1 MWLAASVSRRRKPD
15 DVGVPMRAQNI
26 FDKTNSGSA
35 HTVGVTTAFT
45 AILAGVVTGLALAES
60 TNWSTAVVMAAGL
73 AVGVLVGAVGRAV
86 VTGPVRGWRN
96 IGGRAAVAVAVGV
109 VLGELAALVGLAPG
123 ARRALDDQAARQADV
138 TPSIVQASKQLDQD
152 RQLRATLA
160 EAVDRARVNRD
171 NALVVARCEYNPRP
185 GCPQTQITGDAGDG
199 PETQTANDI
208 LADSQREP
216 DRAPAER
223 DARVPG
229 LDAQIVADENALAQ
243 SRAGVIAAADNGLGA
258 RWVAMNHYTTSSLG
272 AMVLRLITVAFFAL
286 LTALPLILKVW
297 RGETAQDRRVVAE
310 AAREKAELDADTAV
324 AVKRAE
330 IRAAS
335 ETLWVERELESAR
348 LAVAAETEIERVQQR
363 RRVFDA
369 VDAVGGP
376 APRFVSSE
384 PVGAGAIGAR
394 TVGADVDDLLPIEA
408 EAAAATRSAALPAPV
423 APVNAPMVHTPEN
436 LPEKVDQGGWAI
448 PDVAGAAARWV
459 RPFVPPIVANA
470 IDATTHPLRTARQVF
485 EEVEEIGLTLKRTR
499 RTIVEDAAAPYPDSG
514 FPPEPPIVA
523 GPVPQQGWV
532 QAGPT
537 GWYGYSVPQPPLA
550 ADYPAEL
557 PPRDGAP
564 ELPRNEGP
572 WQLPPAY

>member
-1 MWLAASVSRRRKPD
+1 
-15 DVGVPMRAQNI
+15 MRAQNI
-26 FDKTNSGSA
+26 LDKTNSGSA

-45 AILAGVVTGLALAES
+45 AILSGVVTCLALARS
-60 TNWSTAVVMAAGL
+60 TNWSAPVTMTAGL
-73 AVGVLVGAVGRAV
+73 AVGLLVGVVGRAV
-86 VTGPVRGWRN
+86 VTGPLRGWRN
-96 IGGRAAVAVAVGV
+96 VGGRAAVAVAVGV
-109 VLGELAALVGLAPG
+109 VLGELAALVVFASGTQ
-123 ARRALDDQAARQADV
+123 RALDDQAARQADAS
-138 TPSIVQASKQLDQD
+138 PSVVQASKQLDED
-152 RQLRATLA
+152 RQTRATLA
-160 EAVDRARVNRD
+160 EAVDEARVNRD

-185 GCPQTQITGDAGDG
+185 GCPQTQITGDPGEG

-208 LADSQREP
+208 LADSQQEL
-216 DRAPAER
+216 DKASAER
-223 DARVPG
+223 DARVPA
-229 LDAQIVADENALAQ
+229 LDAQIVAGENALAQ
-243 SRAGVIAAADNGLGA
+243 SRAGAIAAADNGLGA

-272 AMVLRLITVAFFAL
+272 ALVLRLLTVAFFAL

-297 RGETAQDRRVVAE
+297 RGETAQDRRAAAE
-310 AAREKAELDADTAV
+310 AEREKAELDADTAV

-348 LAVAAETEIERVQQR
+348 LAVAAETEIERAQQR
-363 RRVFDA
+363 RRVFEA
-369 VDAVGGP
+369 LDAVGGP
-376 APRFVSSE
+376 ASRFVTAE
-384 PVGAGAIGAR
+384 PVGAGAIAAGNVAAGNVAAGTAGA
-394 TVGADVDDLLPIEA
+394 GGDDLLPIEA
-408 EAAAATRSAALPAPV
+408 EAAAASRSAALPAPV
-423 APVNAPMVHTPEN
+423 AAVNAPAVQTSEN
-436 LPEKVDQGGWAI
+436 LPEKVEQGGWVSI

-499 RTIVEDAAAPYPDSG
+499 RTIVEDAAVPYPDAG
-514 FPPEPPIVA
+514 FSPEPPIVA

-532 QAGPT
+532 QAAPA
-537 GWYGYSVPQPPLA
+537 GWYGHAVQQPLA

-564 ELPRNEGP
+564 ELPGSEGP

>member
-1 MWLAASVSRRRKPD
+1 
-15 DVGVPMRAQNI
+15 MRAQSI

-35 HTVGVTTAFT
+35 HAVGVTTAFI
-45 AILAGVVTGLALAES
+45 AILAGVVTCLALAIS
-60 TNWSTAVVMAAGL
+60 TKWSTAVMMTAGL
-73 AVGVLVGAVGRAV
+73 AVGLLVGVVGRAV

-109 VLGELAALVGLAPG
+109 VLGELAALVVFASGTQ
-123 ARRALDDQAARQADV
+123 RVLDDQAARQADASPAV
-138 TPSIVQASKQLDQD
+138 VQATKQLDQD
-152 RQLRATLA
+152 RQTRTTLA
-160 EAVDRARVNRD
+160 EAVDEARVNRD

-185 GCPQTQITGDAGDG
+185 GCPQTQITGDPGEG

-208 LADSQREP
+208 LADSQQEL
-216 DRAPAER
+216 DRASAER
-223 DARVPG
+223 DARVPA
-229 LDAQIVADENALAQ
+229 LDAQIVAGENALAQ

-297 RGETAQDRRVVAE
+297 RGETAQDRRAAAE
-310 AAREKAELDADTAV
+310 AEREKAELDADTAV
-324 AVKRAE
+324 AMKRAE

-348 LAVAAETEIERVQQR
+348 LAVAAETEIERAQQR
-363 RRVFDA
+363 RRVFEA
-369 VDAVGGP
+369 LDAVGGP
-376 APRFVSSE
+376 ASRFVTAE
-384 PVGAGAIGAR
+384 PVGAGALAAGNMGAG
-394 TVGADVDDLLPIEA
+394 TAGAGGDDLLPIEA
-408 EAAAATRSAALPAPV
+408 EAAAASRSAALPAPV
-423 APVNAPMVHTPEN
+423 VAVNAPAVQTSEN
-436 LPEKVDQGGWAI
+436 LPEKVEQGGWGSI

-499 RTIVEDAAAPYPDSG
+499 RTIVEDAEVSYPDAG

-532 QAGPT
+532 QAAPA
-537 GWYGYSVPQPPLA
+537 GWYGHAVQQPPLA

-557 PPRDGAP
+557 PPRGGAP
-564 ELPRNEGP
+564 ELPGSDGP